1 MEKTDYLEVDNPI
14 PGQNYTCISFISPDN
29 VMKQKELFLF
39 NKYMN
44 QRCGELEKTVKEI
57 IEKSPEDAKNK
68 LQRDLVEALQLE
80 MKYNYNQFKEKYDD
94 FKYKFNDDLNAAFD
108 RVSGKQTSIRGV
120 KVRGCYDSYEQAE
133 KRAKQLQR
141 TDRSFHV
148 FVGQVG
154 YWLPWDPNADNIE
167 DEEYLEDEL
176 NNLMKEY
183 KKNEINRD
191 IFYEEQKREKL
202 KDAAMKLREH
212 EKKQEELQD
221 SLQESDPW
229 MNSKFE
235 SSNATKEEAAAAANA
250 AAAAED
256 GSAAAAEDGSA
267 AAAEDGSAAAAA
279 EDGSAAAAEDGSAAE
294 AETKVKIV

>member
-1 MEKTDYLEVDNPI
+1 MEKVDYLEVDNPI
-14 PGQNYTCISFISPDN
+14 PGQNYACISFVSPDD
-29 VMKQKELFLF
+29 VIKQKELFLF
-39 NKYMN
+39 NKFMN
-44 QRCGELEKTVKEI
+44 QRCGELEKTVRET
-57 IEKSPEDAKNK
+57 IEKSKDDMKNK

-80 MKYNYNQFKEKYDD
+80 MKYDYNQFKSKYDD
-94 FKYKFNDDLNAAFD
+94 FRYKFKEDLDKAFD
-108 RVSGKQTSIRGV
+108 RVSDRKTSVRGV

-133 KRAKQLQR
+133 RRAKQLQR

-202 KDAAMKLREH
+202 KEAAMELKKH
-212 EKKQEELQD
+212 EEEQD
-221 SLQESDPW
+221 AGAGDGLEEADPW

-235 SSNATKEEAAAAANA
+235 SSKASEAEAEQEAAAAEGGASQE
-250 AAAAED
+250 AAAAE
-256 GSAAAAEDGSA
+256 GGASTE
-267 AAAEDGSAAAAA
+267 EIK
-279 EDGSAAAAEDGSAAE
+279 
-294 AETKVKIV
+294 TI